1 MEISAT
7 VSPYIGVIPPSTVN
21 QTLVPGMNYTVSI
34 YTDYNGSDVWGYEFE
49 LTFDP
54 NVLQGVEVVNGDLI
68 TGSSAVFAQGTFNN
82 TAGNLSLTGCFFFF
96 MTPPP
101 PLTSGPGILAN
112 VTFRVIGLGTSDI
125 TLETTGPER
134 TKLLGFADPW
144 IDPHLIID
152 PETMPD
158 QIQHGFFSNVPD
170 VAVTSVTPSVIE
182 AKPGTIVGIDVSVL
196 NNGSETESFN
206 VTAYYNSNEID
217 TTEVSLEAGQN
228 TTLSLAWNTTGVT
241 EGDYTISAYAWPLP
255 KETDIADNTYIDGEV
270 RITSLIHDVA
280 VTNVTPSS
288 TVVLAGDE
296 VDITVTVRNKG
307 TETEAFDVTVYYDNR
322 AIGTQ
327 TVTDLAQDAEETLTF
342 LWDTTSITVGNYTI
356 KAIASPVNGE
366 ANVADNTYV
375 DGEIEIITHDVAVTS
390 ITISPPNA
398 TVGENVTITVVVKN
412 NGTEMETFN
421 VKVYRDTTEI
431 GNKDVTDLPPDDEET
446 LTFTWD
452 TTTVAA
458 GDYTLKAVASTVA
471 GEIVTANNTKIYGTF
486 TLFSPSSVWP
496 PVEIVVALVAAITI
510 VAIGSYAILKRRRK
524 TSKNT

>member
-1 MEISAT
+1 
-7 VSPYIGVIPPSTVN
+7 
-21 QTLVPGMNYTVSI
+21 MNYTVSI

-54 NVLQGVEVVNGDLI
+54 NVLEGVEVVNGDLI
-68 TGSSAVFAQGTFNN
+68 TGPYAMFAQGTFNN

-134 TKLLGFADPW
+134 TKLLGFAEPW

-158 QIQHGFFSNVPD
+158 HIQHGFFSNVPD
-170 VAVTSVTPSVIE
+170 IAVIVVSPSVIE
-182 AKPGTIVGIDVSVL
+182 AKPGTIVDVDVGVL
-196 NNGSETESFN
+196 NNGSESESFN
-206 VTAYYNSNEID
+206 VTAYYDSNEID
-217 TTEVSLEAGQN
+217 TAEVSLGAGQN
-228 TTLSLAWNTTGVT
+228 TTVSLAWNTTDVA
-241 EGDYTISAYAWPLP
+241 EGNYTISAYAWPLP
-255 KETDIADNTYIDGEV
+255 NETDIADNTYIDGEV

-280 VTNVTPSS
+280 VVSVTPSS
-288 TVVLAGDE
+288 NVVLAGDD
-296 VDITVTVRNKG
+296 VNITVTVRNKG
-307 TETEAFDVTVYYDNR
+307 TETESFDVTVYYDNN

-327 TVTDLAQDAEETLTF
+327 TVTDLAQDAEKTLTF
-342 LWDTTSITVGNYTI
+342 LWDTTSTTVGNYTI
-356 KAIASPVNGE
+356 KAIGSSVSGE
-366 ANVADNTYV
+366 ANVADNTCV

-398 TVGENVTITVVVKN
+398 TVGESVTITVVVKN

-421 VKVYRDTTEI
+421 VKIYCDTAEI
-431 GNKDVTDLPPDDEET
+431 GNKDVTPLNPDDEET

-452 TTTVAA
+452 TTTMDA
-458 GDYTLKAVASTVA
+458 GDYTIKAVASTVA
-471 GEIVTANNTKIYGTF
+471 GETVTVNNTKTYGTF
-486 TLFSPSSVWP
+486 TLSSPSSAWP
-496 PVEIVVALVAAITI
+496 PIEVIIAVAAAITI
-510 VAIGSYAILKRRRK
+510 VALGAYTILKRRK
-524 TSKNT
+524 PSQNT